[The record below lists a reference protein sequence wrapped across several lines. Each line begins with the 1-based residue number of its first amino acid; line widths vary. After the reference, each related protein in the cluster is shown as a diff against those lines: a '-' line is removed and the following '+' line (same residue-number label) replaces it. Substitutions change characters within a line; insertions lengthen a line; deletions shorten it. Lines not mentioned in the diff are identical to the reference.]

1 MDTIRLPQD
10 FREFLRLLN
19 SYEVSYLLIGGFA
32 VGYHGYP
39 RATGDMDIWIAA
51 TLENADKIVRLLKA
65 FGFDVPQLNRELF
78 LKKRQVIRIG
88 VPPIRIEMLTDISGV
103 SFDECYDKRVT
114 DLIDG
119 VSVSIISLAHL
130 KVNKKASGRTK
141 DLHDFECLP

>member
-1 MDTIRLPQD
+1 MDMIRLPRD

-51 TLENADKIVRLLKA
+51 TLENADKMVRLLKA

-119 VSVSIISLAHL
+119 VSVNIISLAHL
-130 KVNKKASGRTK
+130 KPKLSVSN
-141 DLHDFECLP
+141 F